1 MDNIEIKTLVDI
13 TDTAVSRPGKGTP
26 LEYEQFRNWS
36 TLRQCI
42 ELRSIIEYDVS
53 PICDTI
59 DIKDLGF
66 GSEYK
71 GKHKVWTF
79 KFRPDRKLAYDDENN
94 PVGLLINDLHEVPI
108 TKSLTET
115 INIVKAVFFTYE
127 SQYKNTTIKAHQGTN

>member
-1 MDNIEIKTLVDI
+1 LVDI

-127 SQYKNTTIKAHQGTN
+127 SQYKNTIIKAHQGTN

>member
-127 SQYKNTTIKAHQGTN
+127 SQYKNTIIKAHQGTN